1 MKDIPVFDTE
11 TGVSTLILKEIPY
24 KQIAYVKLQSVQP
37 DGLKEH
43 LRECV
48 SFCRMCGAE
57 HIFATGHPE
66 LNQWP
71 LRCSII
77 PMACGLLTEEEP
89 PANLFPV
96 TEQTA
101 VKWRTIY
108 NERMA
113 AVDNAA
119 TLTALDEKKIIASGG
134 AYFIHDN
141 GKLLGIGWI
150 EGSEVL
156 CIATV
161 ERGAGERILRTLLTA
176 ADSDRVKLQVAS
188 TNARAIRLYEK
199 LGFIPCGESTDWHTV
214 WERGGEA
221 CSGQVR

>member
-11 TGVSTLILKEIPY
+11 TGVSTLVLKEIPY
-24 KQIAYVKLQSVQP
+24 KQIAYVKVQSVQP
-37 DGLKEH
+37 GGLKEH

-57 HIFATGHPE
+57 RIFATGHQDLE
-66 LNQWP
+66 RWTLH
-71 LRCSII
+71 CSII
-77 PMACGLLTEEEP
+77 PMACGLSTVEEP

-101 VKWRTIY
+101 ARWRTIY

-119 TLTALDEKKIIASGG
+119 TLTALDEKKILASGG
-134 AYFIHDN
+134 AYFVHDT
-141 GKLLGIGWI
+141 GALLGIGWI

-156 CIATV
+156 CIAAV
-161 ERGAGERILRTLLTA
+161 ERGAGERVLRTLMTA
-176 ADSDRVKLQVAS
+176 ADSDRVTLQVAS
-188 TNARAIRLYEK
+188 TNHRAIRLYEK
-199 LGFIPCGESTDWHTV
+199 LGFIPCGESINWHTV
-214 WERGGEA
+214 WERGAG
-221 CSGQVR
+221 S